1 MYTHMCTHTVHAPR
15 EYSHTVHVHP
25 YSACA
30 STKRVY
36 PYCACACTSLPLSLS
51 PPPSHTHTHTHTHTP
66 DGSKFCSVGSDTKGF
81 LYDAESSS
89 KLCELKGH
97 KGTINA
103 CAWSPDGAQVV
114 TANADK
120 TVCVWDACVWCVA
133 NVLLMCC

>member
-1 MYTHMCTHTVHAPR
+1 MCKYQESIPLLCMCMYLSP
-15 EYSHTVHVHP
+15 SL
-25 YSACA
+25 
-30 STKRVY
+30 
-36 PYCACACTSLPLSLS
+36 SLPPSLT
-51 PPPSHTHTHTHTHTP
+51 HTHTHTHTHTP

-133 NVLLMCC
+133 NVLPMCC

>member
-1 MYTHMCTHTVHAPR
+1 MHPESTPILCMCTHTVHVQVPR
-15 EYSHTVHVHP
+15 EYTPTVHVHVP
-25 YSACA
+25 LS
-30 STKRVY
+30 
-36 PYCACACTSLPLSLS
+36 LSLS
-51 PPPSHTHTHTHTHTP
+51 PPLPHTHTHTHTHTP

-133 NVLLMCC
+133 NVLPMCC